1 MKSLHITTKASC
13 WVVPTT
19 RSLICYLSF
28 KVKVYPRNQKTMKYL
43 HLSLILVAFTTSCTH
58 EPINEKKYIKD
69 YSPIDKELYDKILEM
84 DSYYF
89 SAYNNCDIETQDSIY
104 AENLEFY
111 HDQNGLRTSKQEVLT
126 SIKNNICG
134 KLKRE
139 LVNGSVEVYP
149 IKNFGAIQ
157 IGLHRFYDINDP
169 NSAPTE
175 PGKFIIFWKNENN
188 SWKITRVVSLH

>member
-1 MKSLHITTKASC
+1 
-13 WVVPTT
+13 
-19 RSLICYLSF
+19 
-28 KVKVYPRNQKTMKYL
+28 MKYL
-43 HLSLILVAFTTSCTH
+43 PLTLILIVFTISCTS
-58 EPINEKKYIKD
+58 EPINDKEHINNYN
-69 YSPIDKELYDKILEM
+69 PIDKELYDKILEM

-104 AENLEFY
+104 SENLEFY
-111 HDQNGLRTSKQEVLT
+111 HDKNGLRTSKQEVLT

-134 KLKRE
+134 KLRRD

-157 IGLHRFYDINDP
+157 IGLHRFYNINEP